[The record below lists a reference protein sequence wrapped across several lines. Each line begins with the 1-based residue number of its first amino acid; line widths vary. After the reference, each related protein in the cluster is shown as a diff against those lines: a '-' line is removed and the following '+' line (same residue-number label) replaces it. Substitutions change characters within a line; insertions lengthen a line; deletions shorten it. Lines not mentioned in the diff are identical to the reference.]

1 MSNGDWWNHPSR
13 MDGLNDEL
21 RTHLEM
27 SIRDRM
33 ARGES
38 REDAERNARRELGDV
53 VTIREVTSDMWPHG
67 WLRDVMQDLKY
78 AVRSLMRVPGFA
90 IACIV
95 TLALGIGANTAIFSV
110 INGVILRPLPYPAPH
125 ELIYVT
131 SRFPTMGLDHFP
143 VDAGEYLDF
152 AERNRSFSAVGAYQ
166 VGAVNLGADDSPIR
180 VVAANASA
188 SLFGALDVPA
198 FRGRTFTD
206 QETLP
211 NQAAVVILSREE
223 WESAFGGR
231 PILGKQIQVDGVART
246 VVGIMPAGFD
256 VHDQGVKVWLP
267 LILDPAKRQQYR
279 GAHNFQ
285 MIARLKDNVSLTQ
298 ARRELETMLE
308 QWNVADGGTAGAM
321 CCGAGFVHTPNP
333 TFHPLRY
340 DGLQADTIG
349 SIGRALWTLQAA
361 VAFVLLI
368 ACANLAN
375 LLLMRAETRHK
386 ELAVRAALGAGR
398 ARLVRQFLAE
408 SAVLSFAG
416 AVLGTVLAYVGL
428 HALVNAAGSS
438 IPRADGIAIDAR
450 VLGFTLLLA
459 LGTAVVFGLAPA
471 LQMTVGNLALTLRE
485 AGSRTT
491 TIGARARLRSGLVI
505 LEMALAVMLVVGA
518 GLLVRSFW
526 NLMRVD
532 AGFDRSHLTTFRVA
546 LPTKVYTDYTRRV
559 AFYDNL
565 MRELNAIPG
574 VTAVS
579 GMTGLPPQRS
589 INANDTDFEGYVAT
603 PTGPAENIDYYQY
616 AMPSYF
622 STMRIPIVAGRAF
635 GPQDGPSSPPVAII
649 NQTAAKRFYS
659 GKSPIGRRI
668 RPSGDTVWMT
678 IVGVAKDVKQAGVDS
693 KTGTE
698 LYLDYDQSPHVVQYA
713 PANLNIVMRSDRDLA
728 ALAPGI
734 RRTVSSLDAA
744 LPIAQLRSMDDVFET
759 SVARPHVIA
768 EMLGVFATVA
778 LVLAAVGTY
787 GVLAYS
793 ITERSREI
801 GIRIALGASA
811 RDVLRMVLRQGLAL
825 AVIGLALGLV
835 GAALLGRLTGT
846 LLFGV
851 APTDKMTYA
860 LVAVFMLA
868 IAAAAS
874 LVPARRATRVDPLEA
889 LRSE

>member
-38 REDAERNARRELGDV
+38 RQDAERNARRELGDV

-78 AVRSLMRVPGFA
+78 AVRSLTRVPGFA

-110 INGVILRPLPYPAPH
+110 INGVILRPLPYPLPH

-131 SRFPTMGLDHFP
+131 SQFPTMGLDHFP
-143 VDAGEYLDF
+143 VDAGEYFDF

-166 VGAVNLGADDSPIR
+166 VTAVNLGADDSPIR

-198 FRGRTFTD
+198 FRGRTFTN

-211 NQAAVVILSREE
+211 NQAPVVILSREE

-279 GAHNFQ
+279 GGHNFQ
-285 MIARLKDNVSLTQ
+285 MIARLKNNVSLTQ
-298 ARRELETMLE
+298 ARSELETMLE
-308 QWNVADGGTAGAM
+308 QWNVADGGTVGAK
-321 CCGAGFVHTPNP
+321 CCGAGFVHTPDP
-333 TFHPLRY
+333 KFHRLRY
-340 DGLQADTIG
+340 DDLQADTIG

-408 SAVLSFAG
+408 SAVLSLAG

-428 HALVNAAGSS
+428 HALVSAAGSS

-546 LPTKVYTDYTRRV
+546 LPTKVYADFTRRV

-565 MRELNAIPG
+565 TRELNAIPG

-589 INANDTDFEGYVAT
+589 INANDTDIEGYVQT

-622 STMRIPIVAGRAF
+622 STMHIPMVAGRAF

-649 NQTAAKRFYS
+649 NQTAAKLFYS

-678 IVGVAKDVKQAGVDS
+678 IVGVAKDVKQGGVDS

-698 LYLDYDQSPHVVQYA
+698 LYLDYDQSPHAVQYA
-713 PANLNIVMRSDRDLA
+713 PANLNIVMRSERDAA

-734 RRTVSSLDAA
+734 RRTLSSLDAS
-744 LPIAQLRSMDDVFET
+744 LPISQLRSMDEVFET
-759 SVARPHVIA
+759 AVARPNVIA
-768 EMLGVFATVA
+768 ELLGVFATVA

-811 RDVLRMVLRQGLAL
+811 RDVLRMVLRQGLVL

-835 GAALLGRLTGT
+835 GAGMLGRLTGT

-851 APTDKMTYA
+851 APTDKLTYA

>member
-1 MSNGDWWNHPSR
+1 MSTGDWWTHSSR

-21 RTHLEM
+21 RAHLEM

-38 REDAERNARRELGDV
+38 REDAERNAWRELGNV

-78 AVRSLMRVPGFA
+78 AVRSLTRVPGFA
-90 IACIV
+90 IACVV

-125 ELIYVT
+125 QLIYVT
-131 SRFPTMGLDHFP
+131 SQFPTMGLDHFP
-143 VDAGEYLDF
+143 LDAGEYFDF
-152 AERNRSFSAVGAYQ
+152 ADRNRSFSAVGAYQ
-166 VGAVNLGADDSPIR
+166 VSAVNLGADESPMR
-180 VVAANASA
+180 VTAAGVTA
-188 SLFGALDVPA
+188 SLFDVLGVPPM
-198 FRGRTFTD
+198 RGRVFTN

-211 NQAAVVILSREE
+211 NQSPVVILSREE
-223 WESAFGGR
+223 WESAFGRRSIIGT
-231 PILGKQIQVDGVART
+231 QIQVDGVART

-267 LILDPAKRQQYR
+267 LPLDPAKRQQYR
-279 GAHNFQ
+279 GGHNYQ
-285 MIARLKDNVSLTQ
+285 MIARLKDGVTMAQ
-298 ARRELETMLE
+298 ARSELKDLVK
-308 QWNVADGGTAGAM
+308 QWNVADGGTVGAK
-321 CCGAGFVHTPNP
+321 CCGAGFVHTPDP

-340 DGLQADTIG
+340 DDLQADTIG

-408 SAVLSFAG
+408 SAVLSLAG

-428 HALVNAAGSS
+428 HALVSAAGSS

-450 VLGFTLLLA
+450 VLGFTLVLA
-459 LGTAVVFGLAPA
+459 LGTAMVFGLAPA
-471 LQMTVGNLALTLRE
+471 LQMTVGNLAITLRE

-532 AGFDRSHLTTFRVA
+532 AGFDRSHLTTFRIA
-546 LPTKVYTDYTRRV
+546 LPTKVYTDYPRRV
-559 AFYDNL
+559 AFYENL
-565 MRELNAIPG
+565 ARELKAIPG

-579 GMTGLPPQRS
+579 AMTGLPPQRT
-589 INANDTDFEGYVAT
+589 INANDTDIEGYVQT

-616 AMPSYF
+616 ALPTYF
-622 STMRIPIVAGRAF
+622 STMRIPMVAGRAF
-635 GPQDGPSSPPVAII
+635 GPQDGPMSPPVAII
-649 NQTAAKRFYS
+649 NQTTAKLFYPNRN
-659 GKSPIGRRI
+659 PIGRRI
-668 RPSGDTVWMT
+668 RPSGDSVWMT

-698 LYLDYDQSPHVVQYA
+698 LYFDYDQSPVEVQYA
-713 PANLNIVMRSDRDLA
+713 PPNLNVVMRSTRDKT
-728 ALAPGI
+728 ALAPSI
-734 RRTVSSLDAA
+734 RRAVASLDPS
-744 LPIAQLRSMDDVFET
+744 LPVAQLRSMDEVFET
-759 SVARPHVIA
+759 AVARPHVIA
-768 EMLGVFATVA
+768 ELLGVFATVA

-811 RDVLRMVLRQGLAL
+811 RDVLRMVLRQG
-825 AVIGLALGLV
+825 IGLAVVGLTLGLI
-835 GAALLGRLTGT
+835 GAAALGRLTGT

-851 APTDKMTYA
+851 APTDKMTYT

-868 IAAAAS
+868 IAGAAS
-874 LVPARRATRVDPLEA
+874 FVPARRATRVDPLEA